1 MERHFWN
8 TYNNCLPKE
17 KATVHAL
24 SAELGFLLFLCF
36 AAFSVLFLLPFS
48 PLMEGL
54 EATSATEKQVR
65 LCFSE
70 VRTSVR

>member
-8 TYNNCLPKE
+8 THNNCLPRE
-17 KATVHAL
+17 GADVHAL

-36 AAFSVLFLLPFS
+36 AASSVLFLLSFS

-54 EATSATEKQVR
+54 EATSATEKQVQ
-65 LCFSE
+65 
-70 VRTSVR
+70 TSFF